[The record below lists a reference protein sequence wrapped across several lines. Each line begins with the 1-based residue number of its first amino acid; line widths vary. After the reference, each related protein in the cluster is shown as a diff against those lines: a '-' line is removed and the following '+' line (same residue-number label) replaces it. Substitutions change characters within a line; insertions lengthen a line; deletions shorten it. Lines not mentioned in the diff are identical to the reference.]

1 MLRIMAHRLYL
12 HRDRAL
18 RGIRND
24 ESSNAPS
31 EAAREWAEPIP
42 PAVHAWELQPGEY
55 RIHTR

>member
-1 MLRIMAHRLYL
+1 MAHRLYL